1 MQKLTEVEKARAI
14 MTEAV
19 DWSVIKWLKE
29 KKMVRKAA
37 DVANEALDRTNAQVK
52 AHWPESLKIAYREL
66 SSESEHFAA
75 NSKTTSAKVDAQ
87 TRAAAKRVKE
97 ADDEA
102 YRAHMDAENTF
113 DLAEKRLSTSLAREG
128 CHKAILS
135 WDLLEKAIRKAEEA
149 AHSSKAAS

>member
-1 MQKLTEVEKARAI
+1 MQKLIEVEKARAI

-19 DWSVIKWLKE
+19 DWSVMKWLRE

-37 DVANEALDRTNAQVK
+37 DLANEALDRANKEVK
-52 AHWPESLKIAYREL
+52 AHWPEGLKAAYREL
-66 SSESEHFAA
+66 TSEPEQSAA
-75 NSKTTSAKVDAQ
+75 NGKKTKVDSHLLAV
-87 TRAAAKRVKE
+87 AKRVKE

-102 YRAHMDAENTF
+102 YHAHMDAEDTF

>member
-19 DWSVIKWLKE
+19 DWSVMKWLRE

-37 DVANEALDRTNAQVK
+37 DVANEALDRANQEVK
-52 AHWPESLKIAYREL
+52 ARWPESLKIAYGEL
-66 SSESEHFAA
+66 SSESENSAA
-75 NSKTTSAKVDAQ
+75 NGKKTAPKVDAQ
-87 TRAAAKRVKE
+87 TRAVAKRVKE

-102 YRAHMDAENTF
+102 YRAHMDAEDTF

-149 AHSSKAAS
+149 PHASKVAS